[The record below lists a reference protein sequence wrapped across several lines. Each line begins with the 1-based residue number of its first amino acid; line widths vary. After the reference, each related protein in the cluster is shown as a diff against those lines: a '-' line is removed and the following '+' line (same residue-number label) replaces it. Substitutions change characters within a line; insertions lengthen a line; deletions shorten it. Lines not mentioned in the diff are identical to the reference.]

1 MRRPFAALLLL
12 AACITEETRSTSPS
26 IWYSIPTLPDPPRV
40 GVVDRE
46 RIVEAYYESSLF
58 HEYAAALTRE
68 RERAEASGAGR
79 DAAILRMQEKN
90 LITLRDRQL
99 DGEGGVAN
107 IILMLERLLPDVA
120 LTHGI
125 DIIVEEGTWSGEAK
139 NVIDVTDDL
148 IAKLPPAAEG

>member
-1 MRRPFAALLLL
+1 MRRLLPAQLLL
-12 AACITEETRSTSPS
+12 AACITEEIKSNSPS
-26 IWYSIPTLPDPPRV
+26 NWYSAPTLPDPPRV

-46 RIVEAYYESSLF
+46 RIVSAYYESSLF

-68 RERAEASGAGR
+68 RERAEAAGAGR
-79 DAAILRMQEKN
+79 EAAILRMQEKN
-90 LITLRDRQL
+90 LVTLRERQL
-99 DGEGGVAN
+99 DGEGGMAN

-120 LTHGI
+120 LTYGI

-148 IAKLPPAAEG
+148 VAKLPPAPEG